1 MNHSSDNNDI
11 LDVQNNQN
19 RRVKYGSDHERY
31 THLPNRGWQ
40 HQNTGATQRK
50 YRCQG
55 ILLQMNTY
63 ELNSIFI

>member
-50 YRCQG
+50 
-55 ILLQMNTY
+55 
-63 ELNSIFI
+63 